1 MDPTLIAGLI
11 IILTA
16 YVMTCLLIF
25 KSKKIIAKINQ
36 KRLNNIRD
44 IRKELGL

>member
-1 MDPTLIAGLI
+1 MDLTLIAGLI
-11 IILTA
+11 VILTA
-16 YVMTCLLIF
+16 YVITFLLIF
-25 KSKKIIAKINQ
+25 KSKKIIAKISQ